1 MNTSYLETCTKVD
14 FTDFRTLSK
23 SAHDDDGRG
32 EKSNEEALWL
42 RQERLIYEMDMLTIA
57 FYFSPLCQFRPFR
70 KLDIYRSFRKLDIF

>member
-1 MNTSYLETCTKVD
+1 MNTSYLETYTKVD

-42 RQERLIYEMDMLTIA
+42 RQERLTKVCSSSLICLKVILT
-57 FYFSPLCQFRPFR
+57 FNFPP
-70 KLDIYRSFRKLDIF
+70 